1 MASSS
6 SSTLSSSAV
15 LGHPVS
21 EKLSRDNFLVWRAQV
36 LPAVRGAQLTGYLDG
51 TKEVPSPEITV
62 EKKVGDDLVKE
73 SVNNPAYSQ
82 WIAHDQQVLGYLL
95 STLSR
100 EVLVQVAHLESARQ
114 VWTAI
119 NEMFSSQSKARII
132 QIRAQLARE
141 LKGDSSAAA
150 YFTKMKGL
158 ADEMAAAGK
167 KLDDDDIVS
176 YILGGLDAD
185 YNPLVASVSSKDY
198 ISLSDLY
205 AQLLSFEAH
214 LNNQSEGGYHSSANS
229 ASRGGRGRGQGRGRG
244 RGGFGSNFGSG
255 FGGRGRGGRGR
266 GDGSRPSCQLCGKEG
281 HTVHTCWKRF
291 DRSFSG
297 DDVIFQQHHQQAK
310 SASAV
315 SSYGVDTNWYLDTA
329 ATDHI
334 TGELEKLTTKERYH
348 GNEQVHAANGAGMSI
363 SHIGRTIF
371 HTPNRNL
378 ALNNVLY
385 IPKAK
390 KNLVSA
396 HRLAY
401 DNHAFVE
408 IHPKFFCVKDQTT
421 KSTLL
426 QGRSRGGLYPI
437 PLKSTTPQGRQAL
450 VSTSSAES
458 RWHSRLGHPSFS
470 VVSRVLRKHNIPV
483 SESREERVCDA
494 CQQAKSHQLPY
505 SRSVSRS
512 SAPLELVFSDVWG
525 PAPQSVGRFK
535 YYVSF
540 IDDYS
545 KFTWIYLLKNKS
557 EVFQVFTNFQH
568 LVERQLGRKILTMQ
582 TDWGGEYHRLNS
594 FFQKIGI
601 AHHISCPHTHQ
612 QNGSAERKHR
622 HIVEV
627 GLALLAHA
635 SMPLKFWDEA
645 FLTATYLINRIPS
658 RVINF
663 STPLEL
669 LFHTNPDYSFL
680 RVFGCA
686 CWPNLRPYNKRKLQF
701 RSKKCAFLGYSF
713 HHKGYKC
720 LDISTGRVYI
730 SRDVIFDETVFPFVD
745 LHSNAGNQL
754 RAEISLL
761 PESLLSSRGMIN
773 SFSFETNAPNN
784 ASSAGLYVQDSGD
797 DNLDQ
802 NSGGLSGI
810 GPASSAHMPEVSV
823 SGSPQVSH
831 VSESAPPSPT
841 CSPGSHVS
849 GAAGSGSE
857 STPGLSVS
865 GGEMSGSTETLSLES
880 SADSGPSMAQQGEQ
894 QNIQPVVV
902 SRPHTRLQSNI
913 RKPLTRTDGTIRWG
927 MYSGS
932 DKEPTCFDDALADE
946 NWKKAMDEEYNALI
960 KNNTWHLVPAPI
972 GKNIIDC
979 KWVFK
984 IKRKSDGTIDR
995 YKARL
1000 VAKGFKQRYGIDYED
1015 TFSPVVKISTIRLV
1029 LSLAVSKGW
1038 SIRQLDVKNAFLHGI
1053 LEEEVYMKQPPG
1065 YVDKSSSYYVCK
1077 LDKALYGLKQ
1087 APRAWYYRL
1096 YDKLCQLGFSASKAD
1111 TSLFF
1116 YRKGDVV
1123 IYFLVYVDDIIV
1135 VSSSDQAIPA
1145 LLKDLNAE
1153 FALKDLGN
1161 LHYFLGIEVTPSS
1174 EGSLVLSQ
1182 RKYATELI
1190 SRAGLRNCKPVSTP
1204 LAVSEKFSSVG
1215 GVLLSE
1221 EDGTKY
1227 RSIVGGLQYLTL
1239 TRPDIA
1245 FAVNK
1250 ACQYLHSPTTLHWT
1264 AVKRVLR
1271 YVSGTLTFGLKIGR
1285 SDSTTISAFS
1295 DADWAGC
1302 SDDRRSTG
1310 GFAIFLGFNLISW
1323 SARKQATVSRSS
1335 TEAEYK
1341 ALANATAEVI
1351 WIQTL
1356 LKELGVS
1363 QPKAAVLWCDNI
1375 GATYLSANPVFHART
1390 KHIEVDYHFVRE
1402 RVAQRLLDIRF
1413 ISSGDQL
1420 ADGFTKAQSLSKL
1433 QIFRNNL
1440 NLCKVMIEG
1449 EC

>member
-62 EKKVGDDLVKE
+62 EKKPIHSGLRMINK
-73 SVNNPAYSQ
+73 YSG
-82 WIAHDQQVLGYLL
+82 IY
-95 STLSR
+95 SR
-100 EVLVQVAHLESARQ
+100 RFREKFWCKSHILRVPDKSGLQF
-114 VWTAI
+114 

-297 DDVIFQQHHQQAK
+297 NDVIFQQHHQQAK

-334 TGELEKLTTKERYH
+334 TGELKKLTTKERYH
-348 GNEQVHAANGAGMSI
+348 GNEQVHAANSAGMSI

-535 YYVSF
+535 YY
-540 IDDYS
+540 
-545 KFTWIYLLKNKS
+545 LL
-557 EVFQVFTNFQH
+557 
-568 LVERQLGRKILTMQ
+568 LLIC
-582 TDWGGEYHRLNS
+582 
-594 FFQKIGI
+594 QKY
-601 AHHISCPHTHQ
+601 
-612 QNGSAERKHR
+612 
-622 HIVEV
+622 
-627 GLALLAHA
+627 LAL
-635 SMPLKFWDEA
+635 
-645 FLTATYLINRIPS
+645 
-658 RVINF
+658 VF
-663 STPLEL
+663 S
-669 LFHTNPDYSFL
+669 
-680 RVFGCA
+680 
-686 CWPNLRPYNKRKLQF
+686 
-701 RSKKCAFLGYSF
+701 
-713 HHKGYKC
+713 
-720 LDISTGRVYI
+720 
-730 SRDVIFDETVFPFVD
+730 DVW
-745 LHSNAGNQL
+745 A
-754 RAEISLL
+754 
-761 PESLLSSRGMIN
+761 
-773 SFSFETNAPNN
+773 
-784 ASSAGLYVQDSGD
+784 
-797 DNLDQ
+797 
-802 NSGGLSGI
+802 
-810 GPASSAHMPEVSV
+810 
-823 SGSPQVSH
+823 SPQVSH
-831 VSESAPPSPT
+831 VS
-841 CSPGSHVS
+841 
-849 GAAGSGSE
+849 
-857 STPGLSVS
+857 
-865 GGEMSGSTETLSLES
+865 
-880 SADSGPSMAQQGEQ
+880 QGEQ

-902 SRPHTRLQSNI
+902 IPACILVLQSNI
-913 RKPLTRTDGTIRWG
+913 RKPLTRTDGTIRW
-927 MYSGS
+927 
-932 DKEPTCFDDALADE
+932 
-946 NWKKAMDEEYNALI
+946 
-960 KNNTWHLVPAPI
+960 
-972 GKNIIDC
+972 
-979 KWVFK
+979 
-984 IKRKSDGTIDR
+984 
-995 YKARL
+995 ARL

-1065 YVDKSSSYYVCK
+1065 
-1077 LDKALYGLKQ
+1077 
-1087 APRAWYYRL
+1087 
-1096 YDKLCQLGFSASKAD
+1096 
-1111 TSLFF
+1111 
-1116 YRKGDVV
+1116 KGDVV

-1161 LHYFLGIEVTPSS
+1161 LHYFLCIEVTPSS

-1190 SRAGLRNCKPVSTP
+1190 SRAGLRNCKP
-1204 LAVSEKFSSVG
+1204 
-1215 GVLLSE
+1215 
-1221 EDGTKY
+1221 
-1227 RSIVGGLQYLTL
+1227 
-1239 TRPDIA
+1239 
-1245 FAVNK
+1245 
-1250 ACQYLHSPTTLHWT
+1250 
-1264 AVKRVLR
+1264 RVLR

-1402 RVAQRLLDIRF
+1402 RVVQRLLDIRF

-1433 QIFRNNL
+1433 RIFRNNL
-1440 NLCKVMIEG
+1440 NLCEVMIEG
-1449 EC
+1449 GCFPCVCRICIGWALGLTGVEAERRIAKTMTATMHWYPRCPDLRQARGLIAHTDSALCSRSCIVPGLQLFRRGPDRWVAVPAIVPGDFVLNISDLTSTCILTNGHFHSIYYRAVVNRDRDRISLGYILGPPAGRQGGAVAGRRVARPERRLPRHHVARVQGRPQESLHHRRLRPQDGLHRPPLLTIEHNDVTDVVRDVKFTPNLSQYFTIVP